1 MLDLD
6 LLRSFVSVVDAGGF
20 TRAGERVHR
29 TQSTVSQQIRRLEET
44 LGCELLDRN
53 SRQATPTEEGER
65 LLSYARRIL
74 ALAEEARDVVARPSS
89 DGVVRLGMPED
100 FAAYRLAELLSEFIR
115 SRPGLRLDV
124 RCGLSVRLARDL
136 ERGELDLALH
146 KRDIGEGAPAI
157 ATWPERLRW
166 VASARHAVDTRG
178 SVPLAVYEQGCL
190 YRNRAIHAL
199 EAAGRA
205 WHVAYTSSN
214 LPGIQAAVSA
224 GLGVSILPD
233 VAIGDEI
240 RVLGAADGF
249 PAIPNTELAL
259 VAAPDATPA
268 TRRLADLLAN
278 FCNTIETRQRMSR
291 RSGRRFADKDMR
303 QSNEK
308 RQPGRQRAAAN
319 A

>member
-1 MLDLD
+1 MLDID

-29 TQSTVSQQIRRLEET
+29 TQSTVSQQIRRLEDA
-44 LGCELLDRN
+44 LGRELLHRN
-53 SRQATPTEEGER
+53 GKQAPPTVEGER

-74 ALAEEARDVVARPSS
+74 ALAEEARDVVARPSGE
-89 DGVVRLGMPED
+89 GVVRLGLPED
-100 FAAYRLAELLSEFIR
+100 FAAYRLAELLSRFAR

-136 ERGELDLALH
+136 ERGELDLALF
-146 KRDIGEGAPAI
+146 KRDAGEGGRAAAI
-157 ATWPERLRW
+157 ATWPERLYW
-166 VASARHAVDTRG
+166 VASRHTLDADG
-178 SVPLAVYEQGCL
+178 SVPLAVFEQGCL

-199 EAAGRA
+199 EAAERA
-205 WHVAYTSSN
+205 WHIAYTSPN

-233 VAIGDEI
+233 VAILADH
-240 RVLGAADGF
+240 RVLGRRDGF
-249 PAIPNTELAL
+249 PPIPNTELAL

-268 TRRLADLLAN
+268 TRRLADLLAE
-278 FCNTIETRQRMSR
+278 FCTAQVRAAPRKP
-291 RSGRRFADKDMR
+291 G
-303 QSNEK
+303 
-308 RQPGRQRAAAN
+308 QPARQRAAAN